1 MQAFKSRHF
10 VVPVVAVLTFT
21 AQLASAQAQAP
32 AASDKARAEMPA
44 KPAGSSDR
52 TMTSPAHRPA
62 TRDWAQVDTN
72 KDHHV
77 SPEEMEAY
85 LKANPGPLA
94 KK

>member
-10 VVPVVAVLTFT
+10 VVPVAAVLTFT
-21 AQLASAQAQAP
+21 AHLAAAQAQAP
-32 AASDKARAEMPA
+32 AASDKARAEMQA

-52 TMTSPAHRPA
+52 TTTSPASRAA

-72 KDHHV
+72 KDNHV

-94 KK
+94 RK